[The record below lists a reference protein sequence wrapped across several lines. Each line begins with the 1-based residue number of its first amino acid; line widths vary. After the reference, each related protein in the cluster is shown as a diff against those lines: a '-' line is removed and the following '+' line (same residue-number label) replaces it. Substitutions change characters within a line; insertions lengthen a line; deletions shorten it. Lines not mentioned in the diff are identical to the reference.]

1 VRDGFT
7 SEERKE
13 TEYPI
18 RSLHNFLLDVE
29 RELDRLRTASLI
41 GVFAI
46 ILILISLVRFAA
58 RLIEFNRMFPHP
70 RIGIGVDG
78 ALLVLATLSL
88 LYSAYA
94 LYGQNKFFRKW
105 GRKFEL
111 LEGVERELLNGKNT

>member
-1 VRDGFT
+1 
-7 SEERKE
+7 
-13 TEYPI
+13 
-18 RSLHNFLLDVE
+18 
-29 RELDRLRTASLI
+29 LDRLRTASLI

-58 RLIEFNRMFPHP
+58 RLIEFNRVLPHP
-70 RIGIGVDG
+70 RMGIAVDG

-94 LYGQNKFFRKW
+94 LYCQNKFFRRW

-111 LEGVERELLNGKNT
+111 LEGVEQRLLNGKNT

>member
-7 SEERKE
+7 SEENNE

-18 RSLHNFLLDVE
+18 RSVHNFLLDVE

-46 ILILISLVRFAA
+46 VLILISLVRFAA

-70 RIGIGVDG
+70 RMGITVDG

-105 GRKFEL
+105 GRRFEL
-111 LEGVERELLNGKNT
+111 LEGVERRLLNGKNS

>member
-1 VRDGFT
+1 M
-7 SEERKE
+7 
-13 TEYPI
+13 
-18 RSLHNFLLDVE
+18 
-29 RELDRLRTASLI
+29 DRLRTASLI

-46 ILILISLVRFAA
+46 VLILISLVRFAA

-70 RIGIGVDG
+70 RMGIAVDG

-105 GRKFEL
+105 GRRFEL
-111 LEGVERELLNGKNT
+111 LEGVERRLLNGKNT